1 MDSQVLQIKWQG
13 KEFEITLS
21 KFSTIQD
28 LKNRIEELTQVRLII
43 RIRKSHS

>member
-13 KEFEITLS
+13 KEFDVILS

-28 LKNRIEELTQVRLII
+28 LKSRIEELTQVFND
-43 RIRKSHS
+43 